1 MHLNDRSK
9 LNGALGIEAQGVCLV
24 KPHS

>member
-1 MHLNDRSK
+1 MRLNDRSK